1 MAKLGTWD
9 TGRLQL
15 TFLMPAAAPPNLTAV
30 QVDWRRIAF
39 TSTATLT
46 YPTLRQPLEEQPLVE
61 VFLASEGRRR
71 EPGAI
76 VFTAVLMLAA
86 AFVAWGRFGPYSF

>member
-30 QVDWRRIAF
+30 QVDGRRIAF

-61 VFLASEGRRR
+61 VFSPRK
-71 EPGAI
+71 
-76 VFTAVLMLAA
+76 AVAVSPALSCS
-86 AFVAWGRFGPYSF
+86 PPC